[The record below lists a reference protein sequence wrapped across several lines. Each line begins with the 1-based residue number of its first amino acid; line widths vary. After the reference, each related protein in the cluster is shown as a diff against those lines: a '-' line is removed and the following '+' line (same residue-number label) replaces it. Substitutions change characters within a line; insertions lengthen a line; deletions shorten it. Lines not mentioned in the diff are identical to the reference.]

1 MVLCALG
8 AGVKVNV
15 SVFGVVTGKM
25 ELRSQNRKGM
35 ELQS

>member
-15 SVFGVVTGKM
+15 GVFGVLAGKM
-25 ELRSQNRKGM
+25 ELRSQNRKSM